1 MYKFDKVLSSTTWAY
16 LASTVLALIFM
27 YLAGDRWWPGTV
39 LLFGP
44 RWVLAL
50 PIIPLLPLILWRRP
64 NLLISLALGAVVVF
78 GPFMGFRYSFSTSL
92 TEGKGVVRVLSCNV
106 GGKNFDARK
115 LSRLIQDFDVDI
127 VSLQEC
133 PRGLQLNLAGEWHV
147 LHAGSLSVFSRH
159 PLKDLPQGK
168 GIPQAGTW
176 SLNPLFQSIASTP
189 WGDILVNV
197 VHLPTARYGLENM
210 LDRSVGLNL
219 KKTEYL
225 ITETQK
231 RSLISQAA
239 RNAIETQTLP
249 LIIAGDFNMPVESS
263 IFRQH
268 WGEFRN
274 AFSSSGRGYGFTSG
288 HIHKGIPIP
297 IRVDHILTGNEVTPL
312 ACEVGPDVGS
322 DHRPVIA
329 EVAVQKLN

>member
-1 MYKFDKVLSSTTWAY
+1 MHRFDRLLFFTTWAY
-16 LASTVLALIFM
+16 LTSTVLALILM
-27 YLAGDRWWPGTV
+27 CLAGDRWWFATL

-44 RWVLAL
+44 RWMLAL

-64 NLLISLALGAVVVF
+64 RLLVPLVLGAFLVC
-78 GPFMGFRYSFSTSL
+78 GPFMGLRCAITTPAIPDERTL
-92 TEGKGVVRVLSCNV
+92 RVLSCNV

-115 LSRLIQDFDVDI
+115 LSRLILDLDVDI
-127 VSLQEC
+127 ASLQEC
-133 PRGLQLNLAGEWHV
+133 PRGLQLNLAAEWRV

-176 SLNPLFQSIASTP
+176 SLNPLFQCIASTP
-189 WGDILVNV
+189 RGDILVNA

-210 LDRSVGLNL
+210 LDRTVGLNF
-219 KKTEYL
+219 KKAEYL
-225 ITETQK
+225 IAETQK

-239 RNAIETQTLP
+239 RNAIETQKLP

-274 AFSSSGRGYGFTSG
+274 AFSCSGGGFGFTSMD
-288 HIHKGIPIP
+288 IHQGIPIP
-297 IRVDHILTGNEVTPL
+297 IRIDHILTGNGVKPL

-329 EVAVQKLN
+329 DVEVRKLN